1 MQKTYANPF
10 MGPFCPF
17 WQKCVFLEILLLPFF
32 TIIDLV
38 SLYQIKKKNN
48 EMILRNTGFRWRD
61 AIERQKLYEQ
71 LWVY

>member
-38 SLYQIKKKNN
+38 SLYQIKKKIMRWFWETLVSDG
-48 EMILRNTGFRWRD
+48 EM
-61 AIERQKLYEQ
+61 Q
-71 LWVY
+71 